1 MNHVHSKNCSHG
13 SGDKN
18 LSLNE
23 GYFMFF
29 FKKRFCINNQIN
41 KFYANVASIM
51 ILFSGAYLD
60 INYYSYS
67 IENEFDRKYESILM
81 LILFLTATFLYLRCS
96 HMNFSQTK
104 IEEKENSNL
113 EIVNIDYNKYNK
125 NCEFCKLKK
134 FERSS
139 HCTTCGVCVL
149 RRDHHCPALGSCVG
163 YNNLQYFTNL
173 CFVMIVSI
181 IKKDMFNDILV

>member
-1 MNHVHSKNCSHG
+1 MNHVHTQNCSHG
-13 SGDKN
+13 NKDNKAN
-18 LSLNE
+18 LNE

-41 KFYANVASIM
+41 KLYANLASIM

-67 IENEFDRKYESILM
+67 IENEFDRKYETILM
-81 LILFLTATFLYLRCS
+81 LILFLTSTFLYLRCS
-96 HMNFSQTK
+96 HMNFSQTN
-104 IEEKENSNL
+104 IESLDENSNK
-113 EIVNIDYNKYNK
+113 IVHLDYSRYNKD
-125 NCEFCKLKK
+125 CEFCKKKK

-139 HCTTCGVCVL
+139 HCSTCGVCVL

-163 YNNLQYFTNL
+163 YANLQYFTNL
-173 CFVMIVSI
+173 CFVMIVS
-181 IKKDMFNDILV
+181 NY